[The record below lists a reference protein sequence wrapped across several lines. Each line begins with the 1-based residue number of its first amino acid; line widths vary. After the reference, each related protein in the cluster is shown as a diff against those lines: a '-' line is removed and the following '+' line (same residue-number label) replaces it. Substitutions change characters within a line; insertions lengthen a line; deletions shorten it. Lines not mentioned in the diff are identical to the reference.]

1 MITKLN
7 NDYTLIVGNLE
18 LLKYDFIWKC
28 VYKLATKST
37 KAFSISSH
45 LLKNEQI

>member
-7 NDYTLIVGNLE
+7 NDYYTLIVGNLE

-28 VYKLATKST
+28 VYKLATKS
-37 KAFSISSH
+37 ISSH